1 MQTTDWPRSISRRM
15 SREPMKPVPPITSI
29 DMLSLL
35 VGRPPTSSGR
45 QPVVGGAVVP
55 EDLALALIRDRQLE
69 ERLDR
74 ARELRV
80 TVREVGG
87 EDDPV
92 VADRVDDVLHRLLVA
107 LDRHEALA
115 LEVLAGRHRQVAGVD
130 VADPLPVL
138 VHAPE
143 QEGHPATVAFEEGH
157 AQPRVTLED
166 AARAEGAGGQHH
178 LDRMGVDV
186 LEHRVG
192 AELLADMAELGARPL
207 VEAQRD
213 LELLEL
219 GPQRLVVRI
228 VPVAPVH
235 LVRPQEQAPE
245 AELSHAAAGLGPRL
259 PHGAPREH
267 TRPQPTPGVSPGETP
282 ET

>member
-15 SREPMKPVPPITSI
+15 SRGPMKPVPPITSI

-157 AQPRVTLED
+157 AQPRMTLED

-192 AELLADMAELGARPL
+192 AELLANLAELGARAL

-213 LELLEL
+213 FQLLER
-219 GPQRLVVRI
+219 GPERLVVWV
-228 VPVAPVH
+228 VPVTPVH
-235 LVRPQEQAPE
+235 LVRPQEDAAE
-245 AELSHAAAGLGPRL
+245 AELAHAPARLRHRVVHVERRDHAGTDQALRVLLAELVEP
-259 PHGAPREH
+259 
-267 TRPQPTPGVSPGETP
+267 
-282 ET
+282 